1 MRRNRHIMRLFAA
14 ICIVALLGAGCSTN
28 PDTAHMT
35 PDQLERAMDLEMRT
49 NPPVYLPEIE
59 MAMQAEEA
67 RGAMTGEKKV
77 SGAFREKARM
87 GQGTATITRKDGTSF
102 LVLDDAFKTENGPQ
116 LHVFLAGHP
125 DPGSDADMQSMGDLD
140 VGPLK
145 SLSGAQVYE
154 IPEAKAGEEWRSGVG
169 YCVPFKVGFTAASLN

>member
-1 MRRNRHIMRLFAA
+1 MRLFAV
-14 ICIVALLGAGCSTN
+14 ISIVILLGAGCSTN
-28 PDTAHMT
+28 TYPDTTNMT
-35 PDQLERAMDLEMRT
+35 PDQLERAIDLDMRT

-67 RGAMTGEKKV
+67 RGAMTGEKKL

-87 GQGTATITRKDGTSF
+87 GQGTATITRKDGTTF
-102 LVLDDAFKTENGPQ
+102 LVLDDAFKTDAGPG

-125 DPGSDADMQSMGDLD
+125 DPGSDADVQSMGDVD

-154 IPEAKAGEEWRSGVG
+154 IPEMRAGEDWRSVVV
-169 YCVPFKVGFTAASLN
+169 YCVPFKVVFTVASLN

>member
-1 MRRNRHIMRLFAA
+1 MKRLIIILSVF
-14 ICIVALLGAGCSTN
+14 ALLGAGCSTN

-35 PDQLERAMDLEMRT
+35 PDQLERAMELEVRT

-59 MAMQAEEA
+59 MAMEADQALTVL
-67 RGAMTGEKKV
+67 RGEKV
-77 SGAFREKARM
+77 LSGTFREKARP
-87 GQGTATITRKDGTSF
+87 GQGKVTITRKDGASF
-102 LVLDDAFKTENGPQ
+102 LVFDDAFKTENGPQ

-125 DPGSDADMQSMGDLD
+125 DPGSDADLQSMGDLD

-154 IPEAKAGEEWRSGVG
+154 IPEAKAGEDWRSVVV
-169 YCVPFKVGFTAASLN
+169 YCVPFKVVFTVASLN